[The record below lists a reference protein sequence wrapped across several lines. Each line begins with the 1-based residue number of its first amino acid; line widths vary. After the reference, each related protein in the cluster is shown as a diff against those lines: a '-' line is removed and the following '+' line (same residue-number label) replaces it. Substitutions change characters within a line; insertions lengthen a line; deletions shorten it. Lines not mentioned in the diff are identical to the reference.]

1 MQHFPIFMA
10 LAGRRVILSGGGDAA
25 MAKLRLLMKT
35 EAHLT
40 VFAPTPDAQI
50 VTWEAEGRLRIIR
63 RAMDPGD
70 ALCAALFYAADE
82 DAAEDARTVHLARRD
97 GALTNIVDNLA
108 DSQFITP
115 AIVDR
120 DPVTIAIGTEGT
132 APVLARA
139 IKADIEAML
148 PARLGPLARAAKGF
162 RRMAEALPMGRARRA
177 FWTEFFFTKGPDAL
191 DRDEAVDLHQ
201 VLDQQLQSHLTAQ
214 SGKGRVT
221 FAIAAAADPELLP
234 LKTRNALHEADL
246 VLHGPEIAGAIL
258 ELARREAAFG
268 PLSDAAHMTQAAA
281 EGTHILALS
290 ATPPAPATLAAL
302 RSAGIDALVIPGI
315 APLPNLTMLK
325 ETA

>member
-10 LAGRRVILSGGGDAA
+10 LAGRRVIVSGGADAA

-40 VFAPTPDAQI
+40 VFAPAPDPQI
-50 VTWEAEGRLRIIR
+50 ETWEAEGRLRIIR
-63 RAMDPGD
+63 RAMEPGD

-82 DAAEDARTVHLARRD
+82 DATEDARTVHLARAD

-148 PARLGPLARAAKGF
+148 PARLGPLARAAKSF
-162 RRMAEALPMGRARRA
+162 RRLAEALPMGRARRA
-177 FWTEFFFTKGPDAL
+177 FWTEFFFTKGPAAL
-191 DRDEAVDLHQ
+191 DRDETADLHH
-201 VLDQQLQSHLTAQ
+201 VLDRQLHTHLTAQ
-214 SGKGRVT
+214 SAKGRVT

-234 LKTRNALHEADL
+234 LKTRRALHEADL
-246 VLHGPEIAGAIL
+246 VLHGPEVAPQIL

-268 PLSDAAHMTQAAA
+268 PLCDTGHMTQAAS
-281 EGTHILALS
+281 EGTHILALVT
-290 ATPPAPATLAAL
+290 TPPAPAALAAL
-302 RSAGIDALVIPGI
+302 RRAGIDALVIPGI